1 MSFPART
8 RAYNTGY
15 GQLHDDGILLR
26 HPALET
32 FFKDTPIS
40 MCSNRRR
47 TYSIDGVVPVIDS
60 TAFVHP
66 DAVIIGDVV
75 VGAGCYVGPGASL
88 RGDFGRI
95 ILDQGSNV
103 QDNCTLHSLPGFD
116 LVIGPDGHI
125 GHGAIIH
132 SARIGTNAMV
142 GMNSVIMDHAIIGAS
157 SIIAAMSFVKA
168 GAEIPERH
176 MAAGV
181 PARIVRE
188 LTDDE
193 IAVKIETT
201 RQYQQLTHRCL
212 VSHVPVEALTHFDP
226 NRRRVD
232 ADIALPLRDIARQK
246 RSDES

>member
-1 MSFPART
+1 
-8 RAYNTGY
+8 
-15 GQLHDDGILLR
+15 
-26 HPALET
+26 
-32 FFKDTPIS
+32 
-40 MCSNRRR
+40 MCSNTRK
-47 TYSIDGVVPVIDS
+47 TYSIDGVVPVIDL

-66 DAVIIGDVV
+66 TAVIIGDVV

-142 GMNSVIMDHAIIGAS
+142 GMNSVIMDHAIIGGS

-176 MAAGV
+176 MAAGI

-193 IAVKIETT
+193 LAVKIELT
-201 RQYQQLTHRCL
+201 RQYQQLTRRCL
-212 VSHVPVEALTHFDP
+212 VSHVPVEALTYFDP

-232 ADIALPLRDIARQK
+232 ADIALPLRDIAWQK
-246 RSDES
+246 RSDQS

>member
-1 MSFPART
+1 
-8 RAYNTGY
+8 
-15 GQLHDDGILLR
+15 
-26 HPALET
+26 
-32 FFKDTPIS
+32 

-95 ILDQGSNV
+95 MLEQGSNV

-116 LVIGPDGHI
+116 LVVGPDGHI

-142 GMNSVIMDHAIIGAS
+142 GMNSVIMDHAIIGES

-168 GAEIPERH
+168 GAEIPSRH
-176 MAAGV
+176 LAAGV
-181 PARIVRE
+181 PARVIRE

-193 IAVKIETT
+193 LAIKIEAT
-201 RQYQQLTHRCL
+201 RQYLHLTRRSLATHMA
-212 VSHVPVEALTHFDP
+212 VEALTHFDP
-226 NRRRVD
+226 NRKRVD
-232 ADIALPLRDIARQK
+232 ADIALPLRDVARQK
-246 RSDES
+246 RSEQS